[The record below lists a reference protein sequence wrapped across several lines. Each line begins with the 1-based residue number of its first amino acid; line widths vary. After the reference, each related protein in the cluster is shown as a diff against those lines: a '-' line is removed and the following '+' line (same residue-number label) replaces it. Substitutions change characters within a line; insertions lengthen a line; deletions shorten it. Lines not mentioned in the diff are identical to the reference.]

1 VSQVGG
7 PSQSTIAQRPHR
19 RTDVLALVVLVVVL
33 VLVAAAVVMFEP
45 SGG

>member
-1 VSQVGG
+1 LSQVGG
-7 PSQSTIAQRPHR
+7 PSQSTTPQRPHR